1 MSKSSKNAQN
11 GSTEL
16 IDYLRTNNIKLP
28 KFSELANPL
37 TIPQSVVEKLKAIE
51 KNAADP
57 INLYRVHWYNDE
69 EGLGFDEIPGFIEIP
84 KAISGTNASI
94 VVMLG
99 ERFPMV
105 SAHKV
110 LAAYTCLVPRLLEG
124 SFDPTYHRAVWPST
138 GNYCRGGVAIS
149 KILGCRSIAVLPEGM
164 SKERFDW
171 LESWVTNPSDIIRTY
186 GTESNVKEIYDEC
199 ARLGRDD
206 QNIVINQ
213 FAEFGNYVGHYYCT
227 GQAAAHIFRSL
238 RETDKKL
245 KLSAFVSA
253 TGSAGTLAAGDYLKE
268 QFGSKNV
275 AVEAVEC
282 PTMLHN
288 GFGEHNIQ
296 GIGDKHLPFIHN
308 VMNTDTVVGISDQSS
323 DGVYLLLNTEEGRS
337 YLKSRCNL
345 SDKEIQDLS
354 KLGLSG
360 VANVLAACRYARHF
374 DLNQEHVV
382 ITVATDSSD
391 LYRSQIDS
399 MVENKYQGA
408 FDALSSAE
416 IFGRHLMAIDGSE
429 LLDLTYND
437 QKRIFNLGYYTW
449 VEQQG
454 VTLDDFEARRSQEF
468 WKSLSVDVEDW
479 DQRIESVNEQVDI
492 EL

>member
-1 MSKSSKNAQN
+1 
-11 GSTEL
+11 
-16 IDYLRTNNIKLP
+16 
-28 KFSELANPL
+28 
-37 TIPQSVVEKLKAIE
+37 
-51 KNAADP
+51 
-57 INLYRVHWYNDE
+57 
-69 EGLGFDEIPGFIEIP
+69 
-84 KAISGTNASI
+84 
-94 VVMLG
+94 
-99 ERFPMV
+99 MV

-110 LAAYTCLVPRLLEG
+110 LAAYSCLVPRLLEG
-124 SFDPTYHRAVWPST
+124 SFDPMYHRAVWPST

-149 KILGCRSIAVLPEGM
+149 KILGCRSIAVRPEGM

-360 VANVLAACRYARHF
+360 VANVLAACRYACHF

>member
-1 MSKSSKNAQN
+1 MPRRRCYIQN
-11 GSTEL
+11 
-16 IDYLRTNNIKLP
+16 
-28 KFSELANPL
+28 
-37 TIPQSVVEKLKAIE
+37 
-51 KNAADP
+51 
-57 INLYRVHWYNDE
+57 
-69 EGLGFDEIPGFIEIP
+69 
-84 KAISGTNASI
+84 
-94 VVMLG
+94 
-99 ERFPMV
+99 
-105 SAHKV
+105 
-110 LAAYTCLVPRLLEG
+110 
-124 SFDPTYHRAVWPST
+124 
-138 GNYCRGGVAIS
+138 
-149 KILGCRSIAVLPEGM
+149 LGCRSIAVRPEGM

-323 DGVYLLLNTEEGRS
+323 DGVYLLLNTEEGQS

>member
-1 MSKSSKNAQN
+1 
-11 GSTEL
+11 
-16 IDYLRTNNIKLP
+16 
-28 KFSELANPL
+28 
-37 TIPQSVVEKLKAIE
+37 
-51 KNAADP
+51 
-57 INLYRVHWYNDE
+57 
-69 EGLGFDEIPGFIEIP
+69 
-84 KAISGTNASI
+84 
-94 VVMLG
+94 
-99 ERFPMV
+99 MV

-110 LAAYTCLVPRLLEG
+110 LAAYSCLVPRLLEG
-124 SFDPTYHRAVWPST
+124 SFDPMYHRAVWPST

-149 KILGCRSIAVLPEGM
+149 KILGCRSIAVRPEGM

-323 DGVYLLLNTEEGRS
+323 DGVYLLLNTEEGQS

-454 VTLDDFEARRSQEF
+454 VTLDDFEARRSQDF
-468 WKSLSVDVEDW
+468 WKSLSIDVEEW
-479 DQRIESVNEQVDI
+479 DQRIESVNEQVDR